1 MVIKEPDAW
10 LVNLADCTA
19 KHIVDPGPTFN
30 CKLPI
35 FALSAEMAKSKVGEL
50 EIGREIDFFH
60 QNSAKLIE
68 GPKLQF
74 EAKYYELQIGEYSLR
89 LVERVDTH
97 APIMIALKHGSDLY
111 LAHYLLWE
119 EVRFKAALFAKLE
132 GIKVEEAK

>member
-1 MVIKEPDAW
+1 V
-10 LVNLADCTA
+10 
-19 KHIVDPGPTFN
+19 
-30 CKLPI
+30 
-35 FALSAEMAKSKVGEL
+35 AKSKVGEL

>member
-35 FALSAEMAKSKVGEL
+35 FTLSAEMAKSKVGEL

-68 GPKLQF
+68 GPKVQ
-74 EAKYYELQIGEYSLR
+74 
-89 LVERVDTH
+89 LV
-97 APIMIALKHGSDLY
+97 P
-111 LAHYLLWE
+111 
-119 EVRFKAALFAKLE
+119 FKAALFAKPE